1 MMMFLF
7 SQEVLHACPPWQSE
21 MVWLV
26 EAVCTLQKVLI
37 CNLISF

>member
-26 EAVCTLQKVLI
+26 EALQKVLI